1 MGMSYGGSGNGG
13 GWNDGAPRYEHA
25 FDPYAE
31 PDLFR
36 GVLTRRVIAFIID
49 LIVLSVPVAL
59 AYVFVFVF
67 GVITLGLGWLLFW
80 LVWPATIVW
89 AVIYYGTTLG
99 GSHSATI
106 GMRLM
111 DLELRTW
118 YGAPGYFV
126 LGAAHAVLFWASISF
141 VTPFILLIGL
151 FNARRRLAHD
161 IVLGTVVINNS
172 IRSPVGQP
180 ARTY

>member
-1 MGMSYGGSGNGG
+1 MSYSGSGNSG
-13 GWNDGAPRYEHA
+13 GWNNGPPDYEHA
-25 FDPYAE
+25 FDPYSE
-31 PDLFR
+31 PGLFPN
-36 GVLTRRVIAFIID
+36 VLTRRVVAFIID

-59 AYVFVFVF
+59 AYLFIAVV
-67 GVITLGLGWLLFW
+67 GLITLGLGWVLFW
-80 LVWPATIVW
+80 LVWPATVVW

-99 GSHSATI
+99 GPHSATI
-106 GMRLM
+106 GMRMM

-126 LGAAHAVLFWASISF
+126 LGAAHAILFWTSISF
-141 VTPFILLIGL
+141 LSPLILLIGL

-172 IRSPVGQP
+172 IRSPVGHP
-180 ARTY
+180 ARMF

>member
-1 MGMSYGGSGNGG
+1 MSYGGSGNGG
-13 GWNDGAPRYEHA
+13 GWNSGKPSYEQA

-49 LIVLSVPVAL
+49 LIILSVPVAL
-59 AYVFVFVF
+59 AYIFIAIF
-67 GVITLGLGWLLFW
+67 GIITLGLGWLLFW
-80 LVWPATIVW
+80 LVWPATVIW
-89 AVIYYGTTLG
+89 ALVYYGSTIG
-99 GSHSATI
+99 GPHSATI

-111 DLELRTW
+111 DLEVRTW
-118 YGAPGYFV
+118 SGAPGYFV
-126 LGAAHAVLFWASISF
+126 LGAAHALLFWTSISF
-141 VTPFILLIGL
+141 LSPLILLIGL

-172 IRSPVGQP
+172 IRSPVGHP

>member
-1 MGMSYGGSGNGG
+1 MSYSGSGNGG
-13 GWNDGAPRYEHA
+13 GWNDGARDYEHA
-25 FDPYAE
+25 FDPQEE
-31 PDLFR
+31 PELFR

-67 GVITLGLGWLLFW
+67 GIITLGLGWVLFW
-80 LVWPATIVW
+80 LVWPATVIW
-89 AVIYYGTTLG
+89 ALVYYGTSLG
-99 GSHSATI
+99 GPHSATI

-126 LGAAHAVLFWASISF
+126 LGAAHALLFWTSISF
-141 VTPFILLIGL
+141 LSPLILLIGL

-172 IRSPVGQP
+172 IRSPVAHP

>member
-1 MGMSYGGSGNGG
+1 MSYSSSGNGG
-13 GWNDGAPRYEHA
+13 GWNNGAPNYEHA
-25 FDPYAE
+25 FDPHEE
-31 PDLFR
+31 PELFR

-59 AYVFVFVF
+59 AYVFIAVF
-67 GVITLGLGWLLFW
+67 GLITLGLGWVLFW
-80 LVWPATIVW
+80 LVWPATVIW
-89 AVIYYGTTLG
+89 ALVYYGTTLG
-99 GSHSATI
+99 GEHSATI
-106 GMRLM
+106 GMRVM

-126 LGAAHAVLFWASISF
+126 LGAAHALLFWTSISF
-141 VTPFILLIGL
+141 LSPLILLIGL

-172 IRSPVGQP
+172 IRSPVGHP
-180 ARTY
+180 ARNY

>member
-1 MGMSYGGSGNGG
+1 MSYGGSGNGG
-13 GWNDGAPRYEHA
+13 GHGGTPDYEHA
-25 FDPYAE
+25 FDPYLE

-36 GVLTRRVIAFIID
+36 SVLTRRVIAFIID
-49 LIVLSVPVAL
+49 LIILTVPVAL

-67 GVITLGLGWLLFW
+67 GIITLGIGWLLFW
-80 LVWPATIVW
+80 LVWPATVIW
-89 AVIYYGTTLG
+89 ALVYYGSTIG
-99 GSHSATI
+99 GQHSATI

-126 LGAAHAVLFWASISF
+126 LGAAHALLFWTSVSF
-141 VTPFILLIGL
+141 LSPLILLIGL

-172 IRSPVGQP
+172 IRSPVSQA

>member
-1 MGMSYGGSGNGG
+1 MSYGDPGNGWRSG
-13 GWNDGAPRYEHA
+13 STPNYQHA

-36 GVLTRRVIAFIID
+36 HVLTRRMIAFIID
-49 LIVLSVPVAL
+49 VIVLSVPVAL
-59 AYVFVFVF
+59 GYLFIALF
-67 GVITLGLGWLLFW
+67 GLITLGLGWALFW
-80 LVWPATIVW
+80 LAWPASMVW
-89 AVIYYGTTLG
+89 AIVYYGSTLG
-99 GSHSATI
+99 GPHSATI
-106 GMRLM
+106 GMRVM

-126 LGAAHAVLFWASISF
+126 LGAAHAVLFWISISVF
-141 VTPFILLIGL
+141 TPLILLIGL

-172 IRSPVGQP
+172 VRSPAGQP